1 MRKRFLITGGAGF
14 VGSHVVAEL
23 LRQDADCVVFDNLS
37 TGHRDAVLDGATLV
51 EGDLANAATVDQVVG
66 CGPWDAVFHFAANSL
81 VGESMRDPFK
91 YLHTNVDN
99 GTRLIDACT
108 RHGVKNFV
116 FSSTAALFG
125 DAAGGPID
133 ETTAINPGSP
143 YGESKFMLER
153 VLFWAHRVHGMR
165 SACLRYFNACGSD
178 PAGRIGEDHNPET
191 HLIPLV
197 IDAALGRRDRLQLFG
212 TDFATADGTAIR
224 DYIHVS
230 DLADAHVR
238 VLDHMGDASM
248 AFNLGT
254 GSGNSVLQ
262 VIEAVER
269 ELGQKVPR
277 ELIGRRPGDPAFLV
291 ASSARMRGQ
300 TGWQPKFDGI
310 DTIVRTAL
318 NWRATHPHGYAA

>member
-37 TGHRDAVLDGATLV
+37 TGHHSAVLNGATLV
-51 EGDLANAATVDQVVG
+51 QGDLADADVVDQVVG
-66 CGPWDAVFHFAANSL
+66 DGPWDAVFHFAANSL

-125 DAAGGPID
+125 DHDSSPID
-133 ETTAINPGSP
+133 EASLINPGSP
-143 YGESKFMLER
+143 YGESKFMIER
-153 VLFWAHRVHGMR
+153 VLYWAHRVHGMR

-197 IDAALGRRDRLQLFG
+197 IDAALGRRDQLQVFG

-224 DYIHVS
+224 DYVHVS

-238 VLDHMGDASM
+238 VLDHMSDASM

-254 GSGNSVLQ
+254 GTGNSVLQ

-277 ELIGRRPGDPAFLV
+277 IPTGRRAGDPAFLV
-291 ASSARMRGQ
+291 ASSTKMRNQ
-300 TGWQPKFDGI
+300 TGWTPKFNTI
-310 DTIVRTAL
+310 DSIVQTAL
-318 NWRATHPHGYAA
+318 NWRQTHPHGYAA